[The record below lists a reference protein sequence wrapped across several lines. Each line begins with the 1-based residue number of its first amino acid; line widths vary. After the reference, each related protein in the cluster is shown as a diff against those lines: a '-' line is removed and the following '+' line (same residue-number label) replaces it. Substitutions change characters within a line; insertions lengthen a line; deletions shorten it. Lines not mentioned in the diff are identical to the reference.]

1 MNPHTVDTAMACRM
15 VEASAIRGA
24 SIIGQPG
31 GWSVRLKMGQVEKSL
46 GTQRTGKP
54 RTWRS
59 LDTCMAYLR
68 NELRIVRV
76 DLLDASNY
84 SDGDETRR
92 TRADQSE
99 RMRRAHEAVAYD
111 TWFRQQV
118 QEAIDD
124 PRPSIPH
131 DEVMAE
137 FAERRA
143 ALREK
148 IAAQ

>member
-1 MNPHTVDTAMACRM
+1 MNPHTVDTAMARRM

-31 GWSVRLKMGQVEKSL
+31 
-46 GTQRTGKP
+46 
-54 RTWRS
+54 
-59 LDTCMAYLR
+59 
-68 NELRIVRV
+68 
-76 DLLDASNY
+76 
-84 SDGDETRR
+84 
-92 TRADQSE
+92 E
-99 RMRRAHEAVAYD
+99 RMRRAHEAAAYD